1 MKLMRS
7 VGRDVQRFSG
17 AEGRLRATESCFHL
31 AFEEDKGL
39 LEVMA
44 VRWRTA
50 AGRDMH
56 VDDAEASGS
65 LLACNGDGLGISDQ
79 PDVREV
85 VGLSKG

>member
-17 AEGRLRATESCFHL
+17 AEGRLRPTESGFHL

-44 VRWRTA
+44 VRWRA
-50 AGRDMH
+50 PAGRDMH

-65 LLACNGDGLGISDQ
+65 LLACNGDGVGISDQ

>member
-1 MKLMRS
+1 
-7 VGRDVQRFSG
+7 
-17 AEGRLRATESCFHL
+17 
-31 AFEEDKGL
+31 
-39 LEVMA
+39 MA
-44 VRWRTA
+44 VRWRTP

-65 LLACNGDGLGISDQ
+65 LLACNGDGVGISDQ